1 MEQKAEYQ
9 PATQESVWAA
19 FRETDRLL
27 KEYAVDFDRRM
38 KKQEKKREA
47 AAAAFDL
54 QLQREREE
62 REKERKE
69 REKERKERERE
80 REAAAAAF
88 DLQLQKEREEREKE
102 RKEREK
108 EREEREKERKA
119 AAAAF
124 DLQLQKDREKR
135 EATEAAFN
143 KRMKKIDETL
153 GAWANNQGAFAEDY
167 FFNSFENGKRNFFG
181 EPFDRIEKNLKPLDY
196 VIKDEYDLVMVNGK
210 SVAIIE
216 VKYKAHEHNIPQ
228 VIGKVD
234 TFRAN
239 YPNYARHKI
248 FLGLASLSLY
258 PLVEQECTKNGIAVI
273 KQVGDAVVIN
283 DAHLR
288 AY

>member
-27 KEYAVDFDRRM
+27 REYAVDFDRRM
-38 KKQEKKREA
+38 KKREKKQEA
-47 AAAAFDL
+47 S
-54 QLQREREE
+54 
-62 REKERKE
+62 
-69 REKERKERERE
+69 
-80 REAAAAAF
+80 AAAF

-102 RKEREK
+102 RK
-108 EREEREKERKA
+108 EREKERKA

-196 VIKDEYDLVMVNGK
+196 VIKDEYDIVMVNGK

-216 VKYKAHEHNIPQ
+216 VKYTAHEHNIPQ
-228 VIGKVD
+228 VIRKVE

-248 FLGLASLSLY
+248 FLGLASLSFY
-258 PLVEQECTKNGIAVI
+258 PIVEQECTKNGIAIV
-273 KQVGDAVVIN
+273 KLVGDTVVIN